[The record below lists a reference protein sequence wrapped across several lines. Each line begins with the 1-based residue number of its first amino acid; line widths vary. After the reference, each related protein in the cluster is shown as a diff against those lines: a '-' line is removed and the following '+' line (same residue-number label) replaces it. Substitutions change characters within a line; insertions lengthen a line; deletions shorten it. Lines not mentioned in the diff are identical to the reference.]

1 MIDNE
6 DLYIEKKQKVWDI
19 IRKNENHHY
28 LKTMSN
34 FPKLNVAI
42 CGYIWYNRNME
53 GQYLESQCFQIQEYD
68 HLLSEQI
75 CPDRQQDHY

>member
-34 FPKLNVAI
+34 FPKLKEKSAKKNQKQF
-42 CGYIWYNRNME
+42 NRKIE
-53 GQYLESQCFQIQEYD
+53 IQSKFQKQFTEK
-68 HLLSEQI
+68 
-75 CPDRQQDHY
+75 